1 MIEQMLDQLA
11 EYYSRRDALALQKQE
26 LIDTVYTAE
35 IRAKVAEIEAEFT
48 GKGAAV
54 SENIAALE
62 EAVRA
67 ETLKAGAT
75 VKGSHLMAVW
85 VKGRV
90 SWDSKKLDGMMIVLP
105 QLAAARKEG
114 EPSVTLRK
122 I

>member
-11 EYYSRRDALALQKQE
+11 EFYSQRDALALQKQE
-26 LIDTVYTAE
+26 LIDQVYTAE
-35 IRAKVAEIEAEFT
+35 IRAKVAEIEVEFS

-54 SENIAALE
+54 SENITALE
-62 EAVRA
+62 EAVKI
-67 ETLKAGAT
+67 ETLKGGST

-105 QLAAARKEG
+105 QLASARKEG
-114 EPSVTLRK
+114 DPSITLRK
-122 I
+122 V